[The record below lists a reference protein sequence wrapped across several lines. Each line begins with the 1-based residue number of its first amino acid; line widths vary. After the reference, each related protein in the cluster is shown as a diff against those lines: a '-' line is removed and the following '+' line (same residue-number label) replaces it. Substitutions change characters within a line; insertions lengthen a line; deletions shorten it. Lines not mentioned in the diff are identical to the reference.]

1 MPMERQRFNPPALE
15 AFWQQADEDA
25 SEEHPLEREIAE
37 RVDALLRYH
46 LLIADAQAEGR
57 DNLVVILRAQEERQE
72 RLLRE
77 LREALRRM
85 QPPTE

>member
-1 MPMERQRFNPPALE
+1 METNRSNPSALE

-25 SEEHPLEREIAE
+25 SAEHPLEREIAD

-46 LLIADAQAEGR
+46 ILVADAQAEGR
-57 DNLVVILRAQEERQE
+57 DDLVAILLTQEQRQE
-72 RLLRE
+72 QLLRE

-85 QPPTE
+85 RSGGS

>member
-1 MPMERQRFNPPALE
+1 MERHRSNPPALE

-25 SEEHPLEREIAE
+25 SGEHPLEREIAD

-46 LLIADAQAEGR
+46 MLIADAQAEGR
-57 DNLVVILRAQEERQE
+57 DDLVAILQAQEERQE

-77 LREALRRM
+77 LREALQRM
-85 QPPTE
+85 RPHPE

>member
-1 MPMERQRFNPPALE
+1 MERQRFNPPALE

-25 SEEHPLEREIAE
+25 SREHPLEREIAD

-46 LLIADAQAEGR
+46 VLIADAQAEGR
-57 DNLVVILRAQEERQE
+57 DDLVAILMAQEERQE
-72 RLLRE
+72 RLLRQ

-85 QPPTE
+85 RPQAE

>member
-1 MPMERQRFNPPALE
+1 MEPTRSNPPALE

-25 SEEHPLEREIAE
+25 SAEHPLEREIAD

-46 LLIADAQAEGR
+46 VLIVDAQAEGR
-57 DNLVVILRAQEERQE
+57 DDLVAILLAQEERQE

-85 QPPTE
+85 RSGGS

>member
-1 MPMERQRFNPPALE
+1 MEANRSNPPALE

-25 SEEHPLEREIAE
+25 SAEHPLEREIAD

-46 LLIADAQAEGR
+46 ILVADAQAEGR
-57 DNLVVILRAQEERQE
+57 EDLVAILLTQEERQE

-85 QPPTE
+85 RSGGS

>member
-1 MPMERQRFNPPALE
+1 MEPNRANPPALE

-25 SEEHPLEREIAE
+25 SAEHPLEREIAD

-46 LLIADAQAEGR
+46 ALIADAQAEGR
-57 DNLVVILRAQEERQE
+57 EDLVTILLAQEERQE

-85 QPPTE
+85 QSGGR